1 MRRLGIMGGTFDP
14 IHLGHLVCAEVA
26 RDACGLDEVLFVVA
40 GSPHFKQ
47 GMTHAAPQE
56 RLAMVELA
64 VEGDESFFVSDLEV
78 IREGITYTAE
88 TLDELTRAHPDADL
102 TFIIGADSL
111 LTLRGW
117 KDAERIAAL
126 ARIACV
132 LRPGYAVDQ
141 GLLDELAKMGFRIT
155 IVEGPSIGISSS
167 QIRQRVQERRTIRYL
182 VPDAVATYICE
193 EGLYE

>member
-64 VEGDESFFVSDLEV
+64 VEGDEAFFASDLEV
-78 IREGITYTAE
+78 MREGITYTAE
-88 TLDELTRAHPDADL
+88 TLDELTRIPM
-102 TFIIGADSL
+102 
-111 LTLRGW
+111 
-117 KDAERIAAL
+117 RISPSSS
-126 ARIACV
+126 ARIRCSRFVGGRMQSASPP
-132 LRPGYAVDQ
+132 LRASPASCDQ
-141 GLLDELAKMGFRIT
+141 AMRWIKVCWMSLPRWAFAS
-155 IVEGPSIGISSS
+155 PS
-167 QIRQRVQERRTIRYL
+167 
-182 VPDAVATYICE
+182 
-193 EGLYE
+193 